1 LTTTAAVKHAC
12 HDKLALQD
20 GVLDEAQRTVAIRGS
35 GDRRNADRGQRDRP
49 SVRQGSWSP
58 ILSVGWLAAVV
69 IAVIS
74 PRGTRRCLQIRRR
87 QPR

>member
-1 LTTTAAVKHAC
+1 MKLSARWLYGVAAAA
-12 HDKLALQD
+12 ALLIA
-20 GVLDEAQRTVAIRGS
+20 VSAI
-35 GDRRNADRGQRDRP
+35 AA

-58 ILSVGWLAAVV
+58 LLSVGWLAAVI

-74 PRGTRRCLQIRRR
+74 PRGTRRCPRIRRR

>member
-1 LTTTAAVKHAC
+1 MKLGARWLYGVAAVA
-12 HDKLALQD
+12 A
-20 GVLDEAQRTVAIRGS
+20 VLIAVSAI
-35 GDRRNADRGQRDRP
+35 AA

-58 ILSVGWLAAVV
+58 LLSVGWLAAVF

-74 PRGTRRCLQIRRR
+74 PRGTRRCLPIRRR

>member
-1 LTTTAAVKHAC
+1 MKLSARCLYGVAAVA
-12 HDKLALQD
+12 A
-20 GVLDEAQRTVAIRGS
+20 VLTAVSAIV
-35 GDRRNADRGQRDRP
+35 Q

-58 ILSVGWLAAVV
+58 LLSAGWLAAVI